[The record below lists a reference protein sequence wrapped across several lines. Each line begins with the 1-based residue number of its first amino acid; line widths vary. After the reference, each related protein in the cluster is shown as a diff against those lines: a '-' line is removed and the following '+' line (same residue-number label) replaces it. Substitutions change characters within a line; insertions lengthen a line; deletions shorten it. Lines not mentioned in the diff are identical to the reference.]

1 MTALEMKIKFI
12 DKIASGDWSLQ
23 EFPGKYAAPSML
35 WLLIWMFNNWDPEIE
50 SFVAHFFNPIEFYG
64 WLDENLPKLIE
75 DWEKITDEEGKKYST
90 SET

>member
-35 WLLIWMFNNWDPEIE
+35 WLLI
-50 SFVAHFFNPIEFYG
+50 
-64 WLDENLPKLIE
+64 
-75 DWEKITDEEGKKYST
+75 
-90 SET
+90 